1 MPFLNNFFP
10 LFFKTFHCSFNN
22 WNLFFSYKVPFNPF
36 TPGTLMGDNP
46 LIPWD
51 FLVENKC
58 MRAPKINHMCFKTK
72 VKLWRSNKL
81 FLLDELM
88 GSQGILKIMP
98 IEEEKAVE
106 RGKNNGF

>member
-1 MPFLNNFFP
+1 
-10 LFFKTFHCSFNN
+10 
-22 WNLFFSYKVPFNPF
+22 
-36 TPGTLMGDNP
+36 
-46 LIPWD
+46 
-51 FLVENKC
+51 
-58 MRAPKINHMCFKTK
+58 MRAPKINHMCFKTR

>member
-1 MPFLNNFFP
+1 
-10 LFFKTFHCSFNN
+10 
-22 WNLFFSYKVPFNPF
+22 
-36 TPGTLMGDNP
+36 
-46 LIPWD
+46 
-51 FLVENKC
+51 
-58 MRAPKINHMCFKTK
+58 MCFKTR

-88 GSQGILKIMP
+88 GCQGILKIMP